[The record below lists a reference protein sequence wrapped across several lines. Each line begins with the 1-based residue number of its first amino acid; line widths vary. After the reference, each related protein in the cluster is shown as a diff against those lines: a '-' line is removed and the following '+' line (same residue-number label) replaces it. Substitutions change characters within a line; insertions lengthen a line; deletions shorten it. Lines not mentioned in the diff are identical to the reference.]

1 MTTSVKT
8 PCFSFLILRVIP
20 MRSVLFLLSIG
31 TALLIVCLYGTSAT
45 AQDVR
50 WIEDTYADFADGQ
63 LDEGGQNIYV
73 SHNGA
78 VRTINRFDLNSDG
91 HLDLLFN
98 CTHDTYQMLPATVG
112 AVTKDRQCLT
122 THLAVE
128 GSLGAAVGD
137 LDRDGYQDLVIC
149 PNGIGVHHDRRFVSI
164 AWGGKD
170 GWSNSR
176 ITSGLPINVAARVEI
191 VDLNADSWPDIAV
204 LGGPRWMAAQPEGR
218 IIRVFWGGSQ
228 EQRGFTST
236 RKTDYGVPGAVDMAA
251 ADFDA
256 DGSPDL
262 AVLCSDA
269 RLKVLWA
276 ASIEGRPSPVETE
289 LPLPLATATCVT
301 ADMSGIL
308 PDLILGTTEPKL
320 MIVRSAGDR
329 MWKPV
334 EQIAAVPATHVAV
347 GNLDRSRL
355 SDPELVLT
363 QFSAARAAGG
373 EQAGAG
379 DAAGDVITVM
389 IARNGSYDIGLSVRL
404 SVPFAVATA
413 VEDLDGDRDGDIAVA
428 VHQGDGTFGGR
439 SVVFFSDGSGT
450 LIQGDET
457 FPTSGTTGIAIAPAE
472 HDLPARIVFC
482 NSIGGRYDEE
492 VPLHVYLGGP
502 DGFDPEKLW
511 KIPFQSGYEST
522 AADLDADGLLDLL
535 ALNSGHSHTEEHHHA
550 DLGANIYWGGET
562 GIDPPART
570 SVIHEHYL
578 GSSSAADLNRDGWL
592 DLVLEPFA
600 AEEAGKDDELFIY
613 YGGADGFPE
622 SRRVVLPKPG
632 YSQEHVVAD
641 FNRDEWL
648 DIAHTSRTEERVR
661 ILWGGKDGYSVDR
674 SHSVSLTGALG
685 LDAAD
690 LNADGWLDL
699 YVSTYAD
706 PVEGYR
712 DLGSVIFWGGPKG
725 YRHSNAQ
732 WLPGF
737 SPLGRCIA
745 DFDGDG
751 FLDLFSP
758 QHSGEL
764 TRESLACHI
773 YWGSADGFHTRR
785 RSVLY
790 CDSVN
795 DSLAGDFNSDG
806 RIDLA
811 VACHTQHGNHRVFSR
826 VFYNDGARFENARM
840 QKLPTNGTHLMW
852 ALDIGHI
859 ATRKYEQTYDSSVF
873 EWQSAMTSGTIKS
886 EARVGAGETLEWLVR
901 SAATPAEL
909 EASEWRAVQDNAFTL
924 QNGDRALQYRAVFRS
939 DNGDRYPTLDKVEIT
954 LSP

>member
-1 MTTSVKT
+1 MHRE
-8 PCFSFLILRVIP
+8 L
-20 MRSVLFLLSIG
+20 SVLSIVLIAFLCG
-31 TALLIVCLYGTSAT
+31 ASAR
-45 AQDVR
+45 AQEVR
-50 WIEDTYADFADGQ
+50 WVEDTFADFADGR
-63 LDEGGQNIYV
+63 LDEAGQNIYV
-73 SHNGA
+73 SHDGA
-78 VRTINRFDLNSDG
+78 VRTINRFDLNGDG

-112 AVTKDRQCLT
+112 TVTKDRKCVST
-122 THLAVE
+122 ELAVE

-164 AWGGKD
+164 AWGGKE

-218 IIRVFWGGSQ
+218 IIRVFWGGDR
-228 EQRGFTST
+228 EHRGFTGT
-236 RKTDYGVPGAVDMAA
+236 RKTDYGVAGAVDMAA
-251 ADFDA
+251 ADFDS
-256 DGSPDL
+256 DGSADL

-269 RLKVLWA
+269 RIKLFWA
-276 ASIEGRPSPVETE
+276 ASVDGRPAPAETE
-289 LPLPLATATCVT
+289 LALPLTTATCLA
-301 ADMSGIL
+301 ADRSRIM
-308 PDLILGTTEPKL
+308 PNLILGTGEPQL
-320 MIVRSAGDR
+320 MIVNPAGDR
-329 MWKPV
+329 NWKPV
-334 EQIAAVPATHVAV
+334 QQVPAVPATHVAV
-347 GNLDRSRL
+347 GNLDRSPL
-355 SDPELVLT
+355 SEPELVLT

-379 DAAGDVITVM
+379 DHAGDVVTVM
-389 IARNGSYDIGLSVRL
+389 YGHHDGYDISRSVQL
-404 SVPFAVATA
+404 PVDFAVATA
-413 VEDLDGDRDGDIAVA
+413 VGDLDGDRLGDIAVA

-439 SVVFFSDGSGT
+439 SLVFFSDGSGMF
-450 LIQGDET
+450 LQGAET
-457 FPTSGTTGIAIAPAE
+457 FPTSGTTGLAIAAAE
-472 HDLPARIVFC
+472 HELPARVVFC

-502 DGFDPEKLW
+502 DGFDPAKLW

-522 AADLDADGLLDLL
+522 AADLDADGFLDLL
-535 ALNSGHSHTEEHHHA
+535 ALNSGHSHTAEHHHA
-550 DLGANIYWGGET
+550 DLGANIYWGGEK

-592 DLVLEPFA
+592 DLVLEPFGA
-600 AEEAGKDDELFIY
+600 AEPGQDDELFIY

-622 SRRVVLPKPG
+622 SRRVVLSKPG

-661 ILWGGKDGYSVDR
+661 ILWGGKEGYSVDR

-712 DLGSVIFWGGPKG
+712 DLGSVIFWGGPEG

-745 DFDGDG
+745 DFDRDG

-773 YWGSADGFHTRR
+773 YWGSKEGYHTRR

-806 RIDLA
+806 LIDLA

-826 VFYNDGARFENARM
+826 VFYNDGARFENAKM

-859 ATRKYEQTYDSSVF
+859 STRKYEQTYDSSVF
-873 EWQSAMTSGTIKS
+873 EWQAPMKSGAIKAD
-886 EARVGAGETLEWLVR
+886 ARIGEGEKLEWLVR
-901 SAATPAEL
+901 SAATPTEL
-909 EASEWRAVQDNAFTL
+909 EESDWRAVQSDRFAV
-924 QNGDRALQYRAVFRS
+924 QPGDRALQYRAVFQS
-939 DNGDRYPTLDKVEIT
+939 DNGDRFPTLEKVEIV
-954 LSP
+954 LSR